1 LWAFSFVLIFFSV
14 AGIPPLSGFLS
25 KIFILFGL
33 INSNEI
39 LGSLFLILISAVSVF
54 YYIRV
59 VKVVFFES
67 KDVKVNNNSF
77 QTIFQGNFFDLECT
91 VLALSLFTLL
101 LCFFYPTFLLLVSQY
116 AVLGSYWF

>member
-1 LWAFSFVLIFFSV
+1 MALDDVTFSV
-14 AGIPPLSGFLS
+14 NPKEFISIVGHSGAGKSTL
-25 KIFILFGL
+25 
-33 INSNEI
+33 
-39 LGSLFLILISAVSVF
+39 
-54 YYIRV
+54 
-59 VKVVFFES
+59 VKMLLAEDKPTKGKVFFES